1 MAVGVTATTQRS
13 RGSGKSAM
21 YISKDYIHLSSINAP
36 SEPVQFEKHL
46 AAIRAKHGKDGVVA
60 VQAVDE
66 AGKKVFDEAGQP
78 VQARDEKGR
87 PQYEPAFVQSF
98 NIVQSNADLD
108 PDDPA
113 SGPEAARRLEALIE
127 KKAPGHPALVAVE
140 VNGRSGFVH
149 AHGVVGAR
157 HPETGKQLRAV
168 EFERAQLAID
178 NDEVLADLGVEQRE
192 DLLEMSRAAKEEM
205 QRRKEEVLA
214 EQQRLLDAGQE
225 GYTPN
230 QLKRRIE
237 GAQRT
242 VRLNEEARQRTP
254 QQKKDL
260 QEQTL
265 QERAQREYERYMLNE
280 QTRSA
285 AEDLDAPGPKERFS
299 EIVLKSKVKEA
310 LENKRSTDWQSLGEV
325 GRERGV
331 TITKRGKDVSYGMM
345 LHDEHGLVEEPARA
359 HKRRGS
365 RLGEGFRVEDVERA
379 LERNRP
385 PQPIGG
391 LGGVDP
397 QPIGG
402 LGAEH
407 QQAMDRIGQDFQ
419 RELLEEHGDLLEQKP
434 QEPVAAE
441 TPVVET
447 PVIEEPAVAELSA
460 QQEAAERVE
469 RDAEEFQQ
477 RLAER
482 EREGKQWFD
491 ELMANAPAEPEAPE
505 VETSEVPQVE
515 AEEPQRIEHEAEEP
529 QASESKWSQLK
540 ERDAERAAP
549 EPVEQSEPV
558 QQQREV
564 VEPKPKRREPGQEKR
579 IIRLS
584 GAERE
589 DRELIAVATEMEDG
603 SAYVDWQLAHH
614 DPAARDRQGLH
625 LMAKDG
631 LVGRQK
637 YSAEHFKQ
645 IQQVAGEN
653 RTEADGKQVLAVRT
667 NLRPHGESY
676 LPSLKA
682 MQPSEQKVEADVL
695 DRQRESEDR
704 ARVVSAAERYEQAGE
719 RVEAKEAADV
729 TETPDSKKKRRH
741 LAD

>member
-1 MAVGVTATTQRS
+1 MAVGVTATAQRS

-21 YISKDYIHLSSINAP
+21 YISKDYIHLSSMNAP
-36 SEPVQFEKHL
+36 VEPVQFEKHL

-60 VQAVDE
+60 VQARDE
-66 AGKKVFDEAGQP
+66 AGNKVFDEAGQP

-157 HPETGKQLRAV
+157 HPETGKQLRTV
-168 EFERAQLAID
+168 DFERAQLAID

-192 DLLEMSRAAKEEM
+192 DLLQMSRAAKEEM

-265 QERAQREYERYMLNE
+265 QDRLQREFERYMLNE
-280 QTRSA
+280 QTRNA
-285 AEDLDAPGPKERFS
+285 AEDLDAPGPPERFS
-299 EIVLKSKVKEA
+299 EIVLKSRVEEV
-310 LENKRSTDWQSLGEV
+310 LEDKRAVSWDELSRIGDKS
-325 GRERGV
+325 GV
-331 TITKRGKDVSYGMM
+331 TITCRGKDVSYGMK
-345 LHDEHGLVEEPARA
+345 LHDEHGLVHEPARA

-397 QPIGG
+397 QPLSG

-419 RELLEEHGDLLEQKP
+419 RELLEEHGDLLESKSV
-434 QEPVAAE
+434 EPVAEAPVAE
-441 TPVVET
+441 TPAV
-447 PVIEEPAVAELSA
+447 EEPAAEEPSA
-460 QQEAAERVE
+460 QQEAAECVE
-469 RDAEEFQQ
+469 RDAEQLHQ

-482 EREGKQWFD
+482 ELEEKQWFD
-491 ELMANAPAEPEAPE
+491 ELMAKAPAQPETPE
-505 VETSEVPQVE
+505 VETPEVSEAK
-515 AEEPQRIEHEAEEP
+515 AEEPQQIEHEAEEP
-529 QASESKWSQLK
+529 QGPESKWSKLK
-540 ERDAERAAP
+540 ERDAEGTAP
-549 EPVEQSEPV
+549 EPVEQ
-558 QQQREV
+558 QREAEKP
-564 VEPKPKRREPGQEKR
+564 EPAKRREPGQEKSVG
-579 IIRLS
+579 LL
-584 GAERE
+584 AEDQMQ
-589 DRELIAVATEMEDG
+589 DREVIAVATERGDG
-603 SAYVDWQLAHH
+603 TAYVDYQLAHH
-614 DPAARDRQGLH
+614 DSVAEGKKGLH
-625 LMAKDG
+625 LI
-631 LVGRQK
+631 
-637 YSAEHFKQ
+637 AEHGKAKQ
-645 IQQVAGEN
+645 VTLDEKQYQKLQEAAGAN
-653 RTEADGKQVLAVRT
+653 RTEVDGDRVFAVRGDLVMMQGDKPT
-667 NLRPHGESY
+667 A
-676 LPSLKA
+676 LPSSVK
-682 MQPSEQKVEADVL
+682 PSEHQIGPDVL
-695 DRQRESEDR
+695 QKQQ
-704 ARVVSAAERYEQAGE
+704 AAEDAVREQAREAYE
-719 RVEAKEAADV
+719 RKGQQMELKLPEREKEKDPK
-729 TETPDSKKKRRH
+729 ERPDIT
-741 LAD
+741 D